1 MTFGR
6 ILAGLV
12 VSGWLMAGASCAET
26 GADAGDANERE
37 PTTDTTRLAA
47 QNPPG
52 VPTQQP
58 TNPQIP
64 MPPYL
69 SPRLSNP
76 TGACST
82 LLPNSTFKG
91 YLVER
96 NAGSNMCPDIQTS
109 LGTWVGSDIDLS
121 PGYSDMYVPQDSFFV
136 SAKTANTCLYL
147 RDNKPPFYIPTPTA
161 AQYYN
166 ALLTALN
173 YPNNPTRDML
183 GLVCEP
189 VAPAVTSNISGIPM
203 CRKCAVAHESAIKL

>member
-12 VSGWLMAGASCAET
+12 VSGWLVAGASCAEP
-26 GADAGDANERE
+26 GADAGDASESE
-37 PTTDTTRLAA
+37 QAPDTTRLTG

-52 VPTQQP
+52 VPTQMP
-58 TNPQIP
+58 NPPVP

-76 TGACST
+76 TGACTS
-82 LLPNSTFKG
+82 LLPDSTFQG
-91 YLVER
+91 YLIER
-96 NAGSNMCPDIQTS
+96 AAGADLCPDIHTS

-121 PGYSDMYVPQDSFFV
+121 PGYPAMYFPQDSFFV
-136 SAKTANTCLYL
+136 GPKTANTCLYV
-147 RDNKPPFYIPTPTA
+147 RDNKPPVLVSTA
-161 AQYYN
+161 AQRYE

-183 GLVCEP
+183 GLDCMP
-189 VAPAVTSNISGIPM
+189 NAPPAAPSYISGIPM
-203 CRKCAVAHESAIKL
+203 CRKCAVAHDSSIKL

>member
-12 VSGWLMAGASCAET
+12 VSSWLMAGASCAET
-26 GADAGDANERE
+26 GADAGDPNESE

-58 TNPQIP
+58 NPVP
-64 MPPYL
+64 PPYL

-91 YLVER
+91 YLIER
-96 NAGSNMCPDIQTS
+96 NAGSDMCPDIQTS

-121 PGYSDMYVPQDSFFV
+121 PGYSDMYFPQDSFFV

-166 ALLTALN
+166 SLLTALN
-173 YPNNPTRDML
+173 YPSNPTRDML

-189 VAPAVTSNISGIPM
+189 AAPSLTSNISGIPM